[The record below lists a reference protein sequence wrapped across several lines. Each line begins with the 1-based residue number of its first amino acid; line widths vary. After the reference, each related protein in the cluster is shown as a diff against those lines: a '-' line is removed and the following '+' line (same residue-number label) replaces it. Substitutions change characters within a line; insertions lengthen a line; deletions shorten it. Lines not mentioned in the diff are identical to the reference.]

1 MWYSQLTFCA
11 PKNEFMNTVSI
22 CVNKLTLK
30 KNVNY
35 LNDFINSGY
44 WNDTIME
51 FSYNR
56 NDMILQNGRCLAKVD
71 IS

>member
-1 MWYSQLTFCA
+1 
-11 PKNEFMNTVSI
+11 MNYIVSI

-71 IS
+71 TS